1 MLRGVNKRVVEITD
15 TQSEYFER
23 IYFVV
28 RENACA
34 RDMKKLEREALKY
47 TQRQTGGIPPL
58 QKELEHPSTVTVRV
72 GGRVKRILMRVLK
85 YAAIASAGG
94 AALFAVQMLFF

>member
-28 RENACA
+28 REDTAVK
-34 RDMKKLEREALKY
+34 DMKKLRREALKY
-47 TQRQTGGIPPL
+47 TQKQTGGIPPL
-58 QKELEHPSTVTVRV
+58 QREQEQASAVTVRV
-72 GGRVKRILMRVLK
+72 GGKVKRMLLRVLK
-85 YAAIASAGG
+85 YTAVACGGG